1 MQTTTDTPSAAA
13 AASRIDRLSNG
24 AHATVDRV
32 ATAMAEAAR
41 RLGTR
46 RDQLMVTG
54 QQLTDS
60 SRHTVCRHPVAAVA
74 LAVAAGILISRI
86 GTGNH
91 HHRQPQSPQ

>member
-1 MQTTTDTPSAAA
+1 MQTTTDIPSAAA
-13 AASRIDRLSNG
+13 DAASRIERLSNG

-74 LAVAAGILISRI
+74 LAVAAGILISRL

-91 HHRQPQSPQ
+91 RHPQP